1 MAKVLIVDDE
11 TSLRELL
18 YDFFSRKGFAVLT
31 ANSGN
36 QALVILKTHRPDCI
50 LLDLGMPGDV
60 SGLETIK
67 LIRQVDDAVPV
78 ILMHGTGDP
87 DLTDKELKRFGITD
101 LLRKELGIELFLKSL
116 EVSIKRFQEKAK
128 KTSQDS
134 VRVPGAVLVVDDDPG
149 IVKLLKDFL
158 FSRGLKVLTANSGEE
173 AVAALVQK
181 PVTILLDMTMPGMDG
196 LMTLQKIKATHPRLP
211 VIMVSGIGDEATVQ
225 EALDAGAYDY
235 VTKPFNLEYLE
246 TMVLTK
252 ILLGIEA

>member
-31 ANSGN
+31 ANSGS

-60 SGLETIK
+60 SGLEAVK
-67 LIRQVDDAVPV
+67 RIRVVDDAVPV
-78 ILMHGTGDP
+78 ICMHGSGDP
-87 DLTDKELKRFGITD
+87 ELGDKELKRLAI
-101 LLRKELGIELFLKSL
+101 LEVLRKELGIELFLKSL
-116 EVSIKRFQEKAK
+116 EASIRRLQEKAK
-128 KTSQDS
+128 HTAEVG

-149 IVKLLKDFL
+149 IVKLLNDFL
-158 FSRGLKVLTANSGEE
+158 ASRGLKVLTATSGEE
-173 AVAALVQK
+173 AVAALAHK
-181 PVTILLDMTMPGMDG
+181 PVTVLLDMTMPGMDG